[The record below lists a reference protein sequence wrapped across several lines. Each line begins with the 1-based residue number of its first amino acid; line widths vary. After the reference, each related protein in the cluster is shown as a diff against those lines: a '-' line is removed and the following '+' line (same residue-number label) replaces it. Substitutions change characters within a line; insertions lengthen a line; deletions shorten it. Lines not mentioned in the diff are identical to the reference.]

1 MNLLITGANGFIGK
15 NLVAWLAQQPDVTLF
30 LFDVQNTRAE
40 LDAWLAQADFI
51 FHLAGVNRPQTEAE
65 FTAGNVDLTAQICAR
80 LMELGR
86 AVPLVLSS
94 SIQAELDN
102 PYGISKRQAEEVVKR
117 YAEQTGA
124 RVIIYRLPNVFGKW
138 CRPNYNSVVA
148 TFCYNLAHD
157 LPITISDPARELS
170 LVYIDD
176 VVEAFVAEIRDQK
189 SEVRGQRAEVRGQ
202 PSELHPSSF
211 ILHPLPF
218 VEYREVTPVYHI
230 TLGQLA
236 ETIRAFRQMRQS
248 LVVPDLSDAF
258 TRKLYGTFV
267 SYFDADNLGY
277 ALEQKCDARG
287 ALAEFIKSP
296 HVGQIFIS
304 RTKPG
309 ITRGNHYHH
318 TKAEKFMVIEG
329 EAIIRLRQ
337 IRGQRTE
344 GRDQRSEVNGQ
355 RTEGGDQ
362 KADIIEYRVRGEDFR
377 VVDIPPGYTHSIE
390 NVGQGELITLF
401 WSSEVLD
408 PERLDTYA
416 LPVQ

>member
-1 MNLLITGANGFIGK
+1 
-15 NLVAWLAQQPDVTLF
+15 V
-30 LFDVQNTRAE
+30 
-40 LDAWLAQADFI
+40 
-51 FHLAGVNRPQTEAE
+51 
-65 FTAGNVDLTAQICAR
+65 
-80 LMELGR
+80 
-86 AVPLVLSS
+86 
-94 SIQAELDN
+94 
-102 PYGISKRQAEEVVKR
+102 
-117 YAEQTGA
+117 
-124 RVIIYRLPNVFGKW
+124 YR
-138 CRPNYNSVVA
+138 
-148 TFCYNLAHD
+148 
-157 LPITISDPARELS
+157 
-170 LVYIDD
+170 
-176 VVEAFVAEIRDQK
+176 
-189 SEVRGQRAEVRGQ
+189 
-202 PSELHPSSF
+202 
-211 ILHPLPF
+211 
-218 VEYREVTPVYHI
+218 I

-329 EAIIRLRQ
+329 EAIIRLRH
-337 IRGQRTE
+337 IRG
-344 GRDQRSEVNGQ
+344 GAVV
-355 RTEGGDQ
+355 
-362 KADIIEYRVRGEDFR
+362 EYRVRGEDFR

>member
-1 MNLLITGANGFIGK
+1 
-15 NLVAWLAQQPDVTLF
+15 
-30 LFDVQNTRAE
+30 
-40 LDAWLAQADFI
+40 
-51 FHLAGVNRPQTEAE
+51 
-65 FTAGNVDLTAQICAR
+65 
-80 LMELGR
+80 
-86 AVPLVLSS
+86 LS
-94 SIQAELDN
+94 
-102 PYGISKRQAEEVVKR
+102 
-117 YAEQTGA
+117 
-124 RVIIYRLPNVFGKW
+124 
-138 CRPNYNSVVA
+138 
-148 TFCYNLAHD
+148 
-157 LPITISDPARELS
+157 
-170 LVYIDD
+170 
-176 VVEAFVAEIRDQK
+176 
-189 SEVRGQRAEVRGQ
+189 
-202 PSELHPSSF
+202 
-211 ILHPLPF
+211 
-218 VEYREVTPVYHI
+218 
-230 TLGQLA
+230 
-236 ETIRAFRQMRQS
+236 
-248 LVVPDLSDAF
+248 PDLSDAF

-267 SYFDADNLGY
+267 SYFDADNLDY
-277 ALEQKCDARG
+277 ALEQKRDARG

-344 GRDQRSEVNGQ
+344 DRGQRTEGRDQRSEVNGQ

-362 KADIIEYRVRGEDFR
+362 KADIIEYHVRGEDFR

-408 PERLDTYA
+408 PQRPDTYA